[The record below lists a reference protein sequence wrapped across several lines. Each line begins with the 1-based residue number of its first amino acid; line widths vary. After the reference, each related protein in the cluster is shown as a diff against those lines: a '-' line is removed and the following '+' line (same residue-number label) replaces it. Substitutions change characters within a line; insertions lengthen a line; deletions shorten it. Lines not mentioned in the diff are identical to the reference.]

1 MDPLSDILTMFT
13 VQRVATIRF
22 ESSGPYALR
31 FSGYDHIKFGAVLTG
46 QLKLWVEG
54 NPIPLE
60 LGPGDC
66 YLLTDGLPYRTS
78 NADDAQEVD
87 GNSFFAGAR
96 GEDGVIRFGD
106 SPPDK
111 IVIGGR
117 FVFDEEGAAWL
128 RDALPPMIHIKAT
141 SPAAAPLR
149 ATLALLG
156 TEAGGGAP
164 GEGVVVDR
172 LADILLVQALRAF
185 LSEVGPTQAG
195 WLAGLADPKLARALR
210 SFHNDVAAD
219 WSVASMA
226 AAAGM
231 SRSSF
236 AERFK
241 SVLGVAPL
249 DYVTRWRM
257 LRVRRELIDT
267 DVAFVTIAANNGY
280 RSRTSCS
287 QTFKRVF
294 GHPPHDLRGYSSP
307 DFGNQYEDGPVRGGP
322 SPVEAKRNL
331 A

>member
-31 FSGYDHIKFGAVLTG
+31 FSGYDHIKFGAILTG

-54 NPIPLE
+54 NPVPLE
-60 LGPGDC
+60 LSPGDC

-78 NADDAQEVD
+78 NSDDAEEVD
-87 GNSFFAGAR
+87 GNIYFAGAR

-106 SPPDK
+106 GTPDK
-111 IVIGGR
+111 VVIGGR

-128 RDALPPMIHIKAT
+128 RDALPPMIHVKAS
-141 SPAAAPLR
+141 SPAAGALR

-185 LSEVGPTQAG
+185 LAETGPGQAS
-195 WLAGLADPKLARALR
+195 WLAGLADPRLARAMR
-210 SFHNDVAAD
+210 SFHGDVAAD

-241 SVLGVAPL
+241 SVVGVAPL

-257 LRVRRELIDT
+257 QRVRRALIDT
-267 DVAFVTIAANNGY
+267 DVAFATIAENNGY

-287 QTFKRVF
+287 QTFKRIF
-294 GHPPHDLRGYSSP
+294 GHPPNDLRGYSSP
-307 DFGNQYEDGPVRGGP
+307 DFGNQYEDMPANDRG
-322 SPVEAKRNL
+322 SFVKTNLNL

>member
-31 FSGYDHIKFGAVLTG
+31 FAGYDHIKFGAILSG
-46 QLKLWVEG
+46 SLRLWVEG
-54 NPIPLE
+54 NPIPVE

-78 NADDAQEVD
+78 NSDEAPEID
-87 GNSFFAGAR
+87 GNVYFADAR
-96 GEDGVIRFGD
+96 GEDGTIRLGEG
-106 SPPDK
+106 PVDK
-111 IVIGGR
+111 VVIGGR

-128 RDALPPMIHIKAT
+128 RSALPQIIHIKAS
-141 SPAAAPLR
+141 SPAAGPLR
-149 ATLALLG
+149 RTLELLG
-156 TEAGGGAP
+156 LEAGGGAP
-164 GEGVVVDR
+164 GENVIVDR
-172 LADILLVQALRAF
+172 LADILLVQALRAY
-185 LSEVGPTQAG
+185 LAENGAGQAS
-195 WLAGLADPKLARALR
+195 WLAGLADPKLARAMR

-226 AAAGM
+226 SAAGM

-236 AERFK
+236 AEKFK
-241 SVLGVAPL
+241 SVVGVAPL

-257 LRVRRELIDT
+257 QRVRRALIET
-267 DVAFVTIAANNGY
+267 DLAFATIAEDNGY

-287 QTFKRVF
+287 QTFKRMF
-294 GHPPHDLRGYSSP
+294 GHPPQDLRSYIDP
-307 DFGNQYEDGPVRGGP
+307 HFGDRYEDG
-322 SPVEAKRNL
+322 SIQA

>member
-31 FSGYDHIKFGAVLTG
+31 FGGYDHIKFGAILSG
-46 QLKLWVEG
+46 SLRLWVEG
-54 NPIPLE
+54 NPIPIE

-66 YLLTDGLPYRTS
+66 YLLTDGRPYRTS
-78 NADDAQEVD
+78 NSEDAQEID
-87 GNSFFAGAR
+87 GNVYFAGAR
-96 GEDGVIRFGD
+96 GEDGTIKLGEG
-106 SPPDK
+106 PIDK
-111 IVIGGR
+111 VAIGGR

-128 RDALPPMIHIKAT
+128 RSALPTIIHIKAS
-141 SPAAAPLR
+141 SPAAGPLR
-149 ATLALLG
+149 RTLELLG
-156 TEAGGGAP
+156 LEAGGGAP
-164 GEGVVVDR
+164 GENVIVDR
-172 LADILLVQALRAF
+172 LADILLVQALRAY
-185 LSEVGPTQAG
+185 LAESGPGQAS
-195 WLAGLADPKLARALR
+195 WLAGLADPKLARAMR

-226 AAAGM
+226 SVAGM

-236 AERFK
+236 AEKFK
-241 SVLGVAPL
+241 SVVGVTPL

-257 LRVRRELIDT
+257 QRVRRALIET
-267 DVAFVTIAANNGY
+267 DLAFATIAEDNGY

-294 GHPPHDLRGYSSP
+294 GHPPQDLRTYTDP
-307 DFGNQYEDGPVRGGP
+307 HFGDRYEDGSIR
-322 SPVEAKRNL
+322 A